1 MSTTTDD
8 DVELKD
14 MVTQLLESSG
24 ILGKMKA
31 QLRAHVYT
39 TLESNHVPKHSKLSN
54 QSLTNFLSST
64 SGRLIFCLV
73 REFLEFFELDF
84 TLSVF
89 DPETK
94 IGKDLRYRGRSK
106 LIDSLG
112 LTELV
117 DKNSPLLSE
126 IMRLSKVSVL
136 KSESPTPTEISES
149 DNTSNQPS
157 LPPQDHSNNRFGYKD
172 YKDCIPVDDEDSL
185 TPSLSLHLDQPHN
198 LHQQQPQQQQPQ
210 SVHKDVDSLNTKE
223 VDVRK
228 SIFADSHK
236 LSVDKD
242 SSENICGSFLLG
254 DLPPL
259 GSSASLGDLPP
270 LGEIKRGDLPPLTT
284 TKGGE
289 LFALTKNT
297 SQLEFAARTDVQFTE
312 QLHNVN
318 NEKTTNGKE
327 KLLKVVSEK
336 DSVGEY
342 SVSED
347 IAEDLDSF
355 SSQSNAEQFTKEEI
369 VNNSDCSLKA
379 DHVESL

>member
-1 MSTTTDD
+1 MSTSTDD
-8 DVELKD
+8 DIELKD
-14 MVTQLLESSG
+14 MVTQLLDSSG

-39 TLESNHVPKHSKLSN
+39 TLESAHVPKHSKLSN
-54 QSLTNFLSST
+54 QSLAHFLSST

-136 KSESPTPTEISES
+136 KSESPTLTEMSED

-157 LPPQDHSNNRFGYKD
+157 LAQDHSNNKSGYKD

-198 LHQQQPQQQQPQ
+198 LPQQQPPPPSHPQ
-210 SVHKDVDSLNTKE
+210 DKVDGFNRKE

-228 SIFADSHK
+228 LNLADSDK
-236 LSVDKD
+236 LSLENDVV
-242 SSENICGSFLLG
+242 SSLPIAENIGGSCLLG

-259 GSSASLGDLPP
+259 GSSISSLGDLPP
-270 LGEIKRGDLPPLTT
+270 LGVAKRGDLPPLTIS
-284 TKGGE
+284 KGGE
-289 LFALTKNT
+289 LSSLSGLTENT
-297 SQLEFAARTDVQFTE
+297 KTNMKQSVQ
-312 QLHNVN
+312 QN
-318 NEKTTNGKE
+318 NINTEKTVHQNE
-327 KLLKVVSEK
+327 KLLKVGSEK
-336 DSVGEY
+336 DSIGEY

-369 VNNSDCSLKA
+369 VINSDSSLRA

>member
-14 MVTQLLESSG
+14 MVTQLLENSG

-54 QSLTNFLSST
+54 QALTNFLSST

-198 LHQQQPQQQQPQ
+198 LPQQQQPQ
-210 SVHKDVDSLNTKE
+210 GVHKVVDSLNTKE

-228 SIFADSHK
+228 SMLADSDK
-236 LSVDKD
+236 LSLEKD

-284 TKGGE
+284 SKGGE
-289 LFALTKNT
+289 LFGLTNNT
-297 SQLEFAARTDVQFTE
+297 SQLGFAPKTEVQLTE
-312 QLHNVN
+312 QLNNVN
-318 NEKTTNGKE
+318 NEKTTDGKE
-327 KLLKVVSEK
+327 KPLKVVSEK